1 MAEQT
6 RIFTKPNISW
16 MLYDWAS
23 SPVPTLHATFIFS
36 VYFTTQIM
44 PEQGSIYWS
53 QMVAI
58 TTLLIALVS
67 PFLGRMADINGN
79 IKQALIG
86 CSLIG
91 AGATMLLWYAYPD
104 PDWAIYALVFSA
116 ISIFFVEIAF
126 IFYNAWLASLVPARQ
141 AGRLSGYGW
150 GAGYIGAIFALGAVL
165 VLFILPETPLFGL
178 DEDSLEH
185 IRITMVIAGLWLLVF
200 SLPLF
205 LFCPNPPAIRQQK
218 TASVPRQTIDSI
230 KIAIRIPGMM
240 RFLLA
245 RMAFNDGLVTLFAF
259 GGIYAA
265 KIFDFSQQDILIF
278 AIGLNIT
285 AGIGAIIAAPLN
297 DRVGSLRLIRISLF
311 FLIIFGAVCIMAISP
326 LLFWAAGLALGLF
339 IGPCQSAARAH
350 IAVLAPPAQRA
361 SLFGLFMLSGK
372 ATSFLGPLIY
382 GWLVF
387 GFGTERAGM
396 VVVVILLALGL
407 VLLPRNMDS
416 PPDNDKEQS

>member
-44 PEQGSIYWS
+44 PEHGSIYWS

-58 TTLLIALVS
+58 TTLLIGLAS
-67 PFLGRMADINGN
+67 PFLGRLADIKGN

-86 CSLIG
+86 SSLVG
-91 AGATMLLWYAYPD
+91 AGATMLLWYAVPD
-104 PDWAIYALVFSA
+104 PSWAIYALVMSA
-116 ISIFFVEIAF
+116 ISIFFIEIAF
-126 IFYNAWLASLVPARQ
+126 IFYNAWLASLVPASLT
-141 AGRLSGYGW
+141 GRLSGYGW

-165 VLFILPETPLFGL
+165 VILILPDTPPFGL
-178 DEDSLEH
+178 DADSLEH
-185 IRITMVIAGLWLLVF
+185 IRITMVIAGAWLLVF

-205 LFCPNPPAIRQQK
+205 LLCPNPPAIRQQK
-218 TASVPRQTIDSI
+218 TASVISQTIDSI
-230 KIAIRIPGMM
+230 KIAFRIPGMM

-265 KIFDFSQQDILIF
+265 KIFGFSQQDILIF

-311 FLIIFGAVCIMAISP
+311 FLILFGIICIIAISP
-326 LLFWAAGLALGLF
+326 ILFWAAGLALGLF
-339 IGPCQSAARAH
+339 VGPCQSAARAY
-350 IAVLAPPAQRA
+350 IAIKAPSEQRA

-372 ATSFLGPLIY
+372 ATSFVGPLIY

-396 VVVVILLALGL
+396 VIVVILLGLGL
-407 VLLPRNMDS
+407 LLLPRTEAAS
-416 PPDNDKEQS
+416 ASS

>member
-44 PEQGSIYWS
+44 PEHGSIYWS

-58 TTLLIALVS
+58 TTLLIGLAS
-67 PFLGRMADINGN
+67 PFLGRLADIKSK

-86 CSLIG
+86 SSLVG
-91 AGATMLLWYAYPD
+91 AGATMLLWYAVPD
-104 PDWAIYALVFSA
+104 PSWAIYALVMSA
-116 ISIFFVEIAF
+116 ISIFFIEIAF
-126 IFYNAWLASLVPARQ
+126 IFYNAWLASLVHASLT
-141 AGRLSGYGW
+141 GRLSGYGW

-165 VLFILPETPLFGL
+165 VILLLPDTPPFGL
-178 DEDSLEH
+178 DADSLEH
-185 IRITMVIAGLWLLVF
+185 IRITMVIAGAWLLVF

-205 LFCPNPPAIRQQK
+205 LLCPNPPAIRQQK
-218 TASVPRQTIDSI
+218 TASVISQTIDSI
-230 KIAIRIPGMM
+230 KIAFRIPGMK

-265 KIFDFSQQDILIF
+265 KIFGFSQQDILIF

-311 FLIIFGAVCIMAISP
+311 FLILFGIICIIAISP
-326 LLFWAAGLALGLF
+326 ILFWAAGLALGLF
-339 IGPCQSAARAH
+339 VGPCQSAARAY
-350 IAVLAPPAQRA
+350 IAIKAPPEQRA

-372 ATSFLGPLIY
+372 ATSFVGPLIY

-396 VVVVILLALGL
+396 VIVVILLGLGL
-407 VLLPRNMDS
+407 LLLPRTEAASDS
-416 PPDNDKEQS
+416 S

>member
-44 PEQGSIYWS
+44 PEHGSIYWS

-58 TTLLIALVS
+58 TTLLIGLAS
-67 PFLGRMADINGN
+67 PFLGRLADIKGN

-86 CSLIG
+86 SSLVG
-91 AGATMLLWYAYPD
+91 AGATMLLWYAVPD
-104 PDWAIYALVFSA
+104 PSWAIYALVMSA
-116 ISIFFVEIAF
+116 ISIFFIEIAF
-126 IFYNAWLASLVPARQ
+126 IFYNAWLASLVPASLI
-141 AGRLSGYGW
+141 GRLSGYGW

-165 VLFILPETPLFGL
+165 VILILPDTPPFGL
-178 DEDSLEH
+178 DADSLEH
-185 IRITMVIAGLWLLVF
+185 IRITMVIAGAWLLVF

-205 LFCPNPPAIRQQK
+205 LLCPNPPAIRQQK
-218 TASVPRQTIDSI
+218 TASVISQTIDSI
-230 KIAIRIPGMM
+230 KIAFRIPGMM

-265 KIFDFSQQDILIF
+265 KIFGFSQQDILIF

-311 FLIIFGAVCIMAISP
+311 FLILFGIICIIAISP
-326 LLFWAAGLALGLF
+326 ILFWAAGLALGLF
-339 IGPCQSAARAH
+339 VGPCQSAARAY
-350 IAVLAPPAQRA
+350 IAIKAPSEQRA

-372 ATSFLGPLIY
+372 ATSFVGPLIY

-396 VVVVILLALGL
+396 VIVVILLGLGL
-407 VLLPRNMDS
+407 LLLPRTEAAS
-416 PPDNDKEQS
+416 ASS

>member
-1 MAEQT
+1 MADT
-6 RIFTKPNISW
+6 PPIFSKANISW

-58 TTLLIALVS
+58 TTLLIGLAS
-67 PFLGRMADINGN
+67 PFLGRIADLNGI
-79 IKQALIG
+79 IKQALIVS
-86 CSLIG
+86 SLIG
-91 AGATMLLWYAYPD
+91 AGATMLLWYALPD
-104 PDWAIYALVFSA
+104 PSWAVYALIMSA
-116 ISIFFVEIAF
+116 ISIFCIEIAF
-126 IFYNAWLASLVPARQ
+126 IFYNAWLASLVPAHQ
-141 AGRLSGYGW
+141 TGKLSGFGW

-165 VLFILPETPLFGL
+165 ILFILPQSPPFGL
-178 DEDSLEH
+178 NEDSLEH
-185 IRITMVIAGLWLLVF
+185 IRITMVIAGLWLIIF

-205 LFCPNPPAIRQQK
+205 LACPNPPAIQQN
-218 TASVPRQTIDSI
+218 AAGSVLAQTLNSI
-230 KIAIRIPGMM
+230 NIALRIPGMM

-265 KIFDFSQQDILIF
+265 KIFEFSQQEILIF
-278 AIGLNIT
+278 AIGLNVT

-297 DRVGSLRLIRISLF
+297 DKLGSLRLIRISLF
-311 FLIIFGAVCIMAISP
+311 CLILFGALCIIAP
-326 LLFWAAGLALGLF
+326 TTTLFWLAGLALGLF
-339 IGPCQSAARAH
+339 IGPCQSAARTY
-350 IAVLAPPAQRA
+350 IAVAAPPEERA

-372 ATSFLGPLIY
+372 ATSFIGPLIY

-387 GFGTERAGM
+387 GFGSERAGM
-396 VVVVILLALGL
+396 VIVVILLGLGL
-407 VLLPRNMDS
+407 VLLPKTVIA
-416 PPDNDKEQS
+416 PK

>member
-44 PEQGSIYWS
+44 PEHGSIYWS

-58 TTLLIALVS
+58 TTLLIGLAS
-67 PFLGRMADINGN
+67 PFLGRLADIKGN

-86 CSLIG
+86 SSLVG
-91 AGATMLLWYAYPD
+91 AGATMLLWYAVPD
-104 PDWAIYALVFSA
+104 PGWAIYALVMSA
-116 ISIFFVEIAF
+116 ISIFFIEIAF
-126 IFYNAWLASLVPARQ
+126 IFYNAWLASLVTASLT
-141 AGRLSGYGW
+141 GRLSGYGW

-165 VLFILPETPLFGL
+165 VILILPDTPPFGL
-178 DEDSLEH
+178 DADSLEH
-185 IRITMVIAGLWLLVF
+185 IRITMVIAGAWLLVF

-205 LFCPNPPAIRQQK
+205 LLCPNPPAIRQQK
-218 TASVPRQTIDSI
+218 TASVISQTIDSI
-230 KIAIRIPGMM
+230 KIAFRIPGLM

-265 KIFDFSQQDILIF
+265 KIFEFSQQDILIF

-311 FLIIFGAVCIMAISP
+311 FLILFGIICIIAISP
-326 LLFWAAGLALGLF
+326 ILFWAAGLALGLF
-339 IGPCQSAARAH
+339 VGPCQSAARAY
-350 IAVLAPPAQRA
+350 IAIKAPPEQRA

-372 ATSFLGPLIY
+372 ATSFVGPLIY

-396 VVVVILLALGL
+396 VIVVILLGLGL
-407 VLLPRNMDS
+407 LLLPRTEAASDS
-416 PPDNDKEQS
+416 S

>member
-1 MAEQT
+1 MAEN
-6 RIFTKPNISW
+6 RPIFTKANISW

-58 TTLLIALVS
+58 TTLFIGLVS
-67 PFLGRMADINGN
+67 PFLGRIADLKGI
-79 IKQALIG
+79 IKPALIG
-86 CSLIG
+86 CSFIG
-91 AGATMLLWYAYPD
+91 AGATMLLWYAFPD
-104 PDWAIYALVFSA
+104 PSWAIYALIMSA
-116 ISIFFVEIAF
+116 VSIFCVEIAF
-126 IFYNAWLASLVPARQ
+126 IFYNAWLASLVPASQ
-141 AGRLSGYGW
+141 TGRLSGYGW

-165 VLFILPETPLFGL
+165 VLFILPDSPPFGL
-178 DEDSLEH
+178 DADSLEH
-185 IRITMVIAGLWLLVF
+185 IRITMVIAGVWLLVF

-205 LFCPNPPAIRQQK
+205 MLCPNPPAIRQK
-218 TASVPRQTIDSI
+218 KAGSVLTQTLNSI
-230 KIAIRIPGMM
+230 KIAMQIPGMI

-265 KIFDFSQQDILIF
+265 KIFEFSQQQILIF

-297 DRVGSLRLIRISLF
+297 DRFGSLRLIRISLF
-311 FLIIFGAVCIMAISP
+311 CLILFGSICILAPSAI
-326 LLFWAAGLALGLF
+326 LFWLAGLALGFF
-339 IGPCQSAARAH
+339 IGPCQSAARTY
-350 IAVLAPPAQRA
+350 IATQAPPEERA

-372 ATSFLGPLIY
+372 ATSFIGPLIY

-396 VVVVILLALGL
+396 VIVVILLGIGL
-407 VLLPRNMDS
+407 LLLPRPAS
-416 PPDNDKEQS
+416 SRT

>member
-1 MAEQT
+1 MADT
-6 RIFTKPNISW
+6 PPIFSKANISW

-58 TTLLIALVS
+58 TTLLIGLAS
-67 PFLGRMADINGN
+67 PFLGRIADLNGI
-79 IKQALIG
+79 IKQALIVS
-86 CSLIG
+86 SLIG
-91 AGATMLLWYAYPD
+91 AGATMLLWYALPD
-104 PDWAIYALVFSA
+104 PSWAVYALIMSA
-116 ISIFFVEIAF
+116 ISIFCVEIAF
-126 IFYNAWLASLVPARQ
+126 IFYNAWLASLVPAHQ
-141 AGRLSGYGW
+141 TGKLSGFGW

-165 VLFILPETPLFGL
+165 ILFILPQSPPFGL
-178 DEDSLEH
+178 NEDSLEH
-185 IRITMVIAGLWLLVF
+185 IRITMVIAGLWLIIF

-205 LFCPNPPAIRQQK
+205 LACPNPPAIQQN
-218 TASVPRQTIDSI
+218 AAGSVLAQTLNSI
-230 KIAIRIPGMM
+230 NIALRIPGMM

-265 KIFDFSQQDILIF
+265 KIFEFSQQEILIF
-278 AIGLNIT
+278 AIGLNVT

-297 DRVGSLRLIRISLF
+297 DKLGSLRLIRISLF
-311 FLIIFGAVCIMAISP
+311 CLILFGALCIIAP
-326 LLFWAAGLALGLF
+326 TATLFWLAGLALGLF
-339 IGPCQSAARAH
+339 IGPCQSAARTY
-350 IAVLAPPAQRA
+350 IAVAAPPEERA

-372 ATSFLGPLIY
+372 ATSFIGPLIY

-387 GFGTERAGM
+387 GFGSERAGM
-396 VVVVILLALGL
+396 VIVVILLGLGL
-407 VLLPRNMDS
+407 VLLPKTVIT
-416 PPDNDKEQS
+416 PK

>member
-44 PEQGSIYWS
+44 PEHGSIYWS

-58 TTLLIALVS
+58 TTLLIGLAS
-67 PFLGRMADINGN
+67 PFLGRLADIKGN

-86 CSLIG
+86 SSLVG
-91 AGATMLLWYAYPD
+91 AGATMLLWYAVPD
-104 PDWAIYALVFSA
+104 PSWAIYALVMSA
-116 ISIFFVEIAF
+116 ISIFFIEIAF
-126 IFYNAWLASLVPARQ
+126 IFYNAWLASLVTASLT
-141 AGRLSGYGW
+141 GRLSGYGW

-165 VLFILPETPLFGL
+165 VILILPDTPPFGL
-178 DEDSLEH
+178 DADSLEH
-185 IRITMVIAGLWLLVF
+185 IRITMVIAGAWLLVF

-205 LFCPNPPAIRQQK
+205 LLCPNPPAIRQQK
-218 TASVPRQTIDSI
+218 TASVISQTIDSI
-230 KIAIRIPGMM
+230 KIAFRIPGMM

-265 KIFDFSQQDILIF
+265 KIFGFSQQDILIF

-311 FLIIFGAVCIMAISP
+311 FLILFGIICIIAISP
-326 LLFWAAGLALGLF
+326 ILFWAAGLALGLF
-339 IGPCQSAARAH
+339 VGPCQSAARAY
-350 IAVLAPPAQRA
+350 IAIKAPPEQRA

-372 ATSFLGPLIY
+372 ATSFVGPLIY

-396 VVVVILLALGL
+396 VIVVILLGLGL
-407 VLLPRNMDS
+407 LLLPRTEAASDS
-416 PPDNDKEQS
+416 S

>member
-44 PEQGSIYWS
+44 PEHGSIYWS

-58 TTLLIALVS
+58 TTLLIGLAS
-67 PFLGRMADINGN
+67 PFLGRLADIKGN

-86 CSLIG
+86 SSLVG
-91 AGATMLLWYAYPD
+91 AGATMLLWYAVPD
-104 PDWAIYALVFSA
+104 PGWAIYALVMSA
-116 ISIFFVEIAF
+116 ISIFFIEIAF
-126 IFYNAWLASLVPARQ
+126 IFYNAWLASLVSASLT
-141 AGRLSGYGW
+141 GRLSGYGW

-165 VLFILPETPLFGL
+165 VILILPDTPPFGL
-178 DEDSLEH
+178 DADSLEH
-185 IRITMVIAGLWLLVF
+185 IRITMVIAGAWLLVF

-205 LFCPNPPAIRQQK
+205 LLCPNPPAIRQQK
-218 TASVPRQTIDSI
+218 TASVISQTIDSI
-230 KIAIRIPGMM
+230 KIAFRIPGMM

-265 KIFDFSQQDILIF
+265 KIFGFSQQDILIF

-311 FLIIFGAVCIMAISP
+311 FLILFGIICIIAISP
-326 LLFWAAGLALGLF
+326 ILFWAAGLALGLF
-339 IGPCQSAARAH
+339 VGPCQSAARAY
-350 IAVLAPPAQRA
+350 IAIKAPPEQRA

-372 ATSFLGPLIY
+372 ATSFVGPLIY

-396 VVVVILLALGL
+396 VIVVILLGLGL
-407 VLLPRNMDS
+407 LLLPRTEAASDS
-416 PPDNDKEQS
+416 S